1 MSEHLQ
7 LSQETGGSRERFGTK
22 KGIRCVPYPSVWHFP
37 SLEVKGCPVD
47 ERLGWLSRAML
58 GECASAAEALSCV
71 CSPGR
76 KSKRACKEPW
86 WGLQPAGV
94 DAGGRESIRGVRSAQ

>member
-7 LSQETGGSRERFGTK
+7 LSQETRGSRERFGTK

-76 KSKRACKEPW
+76 KSKRACKEPAKSH
-86 WGLQPAGV
+86 GGV
-94 DAGGRESIRGVRSAQ
+94 CSQLVWMQEGGNQRC